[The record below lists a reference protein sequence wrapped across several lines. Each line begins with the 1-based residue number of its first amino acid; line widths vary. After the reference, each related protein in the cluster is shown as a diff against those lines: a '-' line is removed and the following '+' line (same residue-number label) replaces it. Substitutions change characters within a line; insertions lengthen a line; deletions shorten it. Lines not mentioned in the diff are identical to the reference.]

1 MAKKMKTIRLDDSY
15 IGRMEGIRR
24 MLNETGIVVNDS
36 TIFRSVLLAG
46 MDQIEN
52 KLNSRLDNEKGN
64 LAQD

>member
-1 MAKKMKTIRLDDSY
+1 MKTIRLDDSY